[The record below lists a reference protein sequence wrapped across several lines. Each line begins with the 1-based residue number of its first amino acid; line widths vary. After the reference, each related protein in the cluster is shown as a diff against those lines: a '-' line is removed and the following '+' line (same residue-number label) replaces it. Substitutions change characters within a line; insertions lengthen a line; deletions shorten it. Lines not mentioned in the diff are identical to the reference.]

1 MATLHPF
8 ASDCKLFVAS
18 EKVME
23 EGGSSGATV
32 VSCLGLCNVMMRYL
46 ELEQP
51 FFKL

>member
-1 MATLHPF
+1 MATLHPC

-23 EGGSSGATV
+23 GGGSSGATV
-32 VSCLGLCNVMMRYL
+32 VSWFGLCNVMMQYL
-46 ELEQP
+46 ELQQP